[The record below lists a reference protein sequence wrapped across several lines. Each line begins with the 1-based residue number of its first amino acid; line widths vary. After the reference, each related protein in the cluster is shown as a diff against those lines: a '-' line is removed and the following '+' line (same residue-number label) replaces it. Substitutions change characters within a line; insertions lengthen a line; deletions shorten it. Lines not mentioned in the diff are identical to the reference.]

1 MKIQHLRFKN
11 LNSLEGEW
19 QIDFTAPE
27 YESEG
32 IFVIT
37 GPTGVGKTTI
47 LDAFSLALYG
57 RTPRL
62 DRINAS
68 SNDIMSRQ
76 TGECFAEVIFSTTHG
91 SFRCHWSQRRARS
104 KANAKLQSPKHEISS
119 INEKGEGTLL
129 ESMLSKVGKKVED
142 VCGMDFDRFTRS
154 VMLAQ
159 GNFAKFLQSSADD
172 RSPILEQI
180 TGTAIYSEISKLV
193 HLRKSEEDSR
203 LKEHLAQMS
212 GIQTLDEETLLSL
225 NTEIK
230 ELNPQLKTQDSRLAT
245 QRAAEQW
252 IVGLAKEQQTIEQTE
267 KDQTAHLKELTEF
280 LPQKNQL
287 AKAEKAH
294 EIEPDYVEL
303 TTLKKANHR
312 HQTDI
317 EKLKIEITRQTKTAD
332 TAKLA
337 AQSAETTATEAKQ
350 NHTETQPK
358 LIEARKLETENQ
370 GLQKQMDDLTGQWKD
385 HDQKQ
390 TSIQSRIDQ
399 AESTRKKIDSQ
410 EAESLAFLNT
420 HTACVTLATEYAGI
434 VQQVKQWKESTTR
447 QTTAT
452 TQVEKRNTQI
462 TQIESDLTKTQTQL
476 TTSNKQLATNT
487 SALDTEQQKLAKLQ
501 GDESIGSLEKQLNL
515 FEDKLRL
522 EEKIVSLEKERA
534 RLDHDTPCPLCG
546 STTHPF
552 ADHTPPPPTATEHA
566 IANHKKKIQL
576 IRTLEKSIQSLE
588 LKLEKTSSNVTQA
601 KNKVA
606 HVEKLLRQENQSL
619 QEETSALTK
628 ISDKTTEEQQE
639 LATSLSAFL
648 SDTTTKVDTLSL
660 DTIDSTLA
668 RLHKLQQKWKQHSE
682 VVDGVN
688 DQKIQLTSTLDHE
701 RKTLNE
707 VSQSK
712 DAVKATGAKLR
723 LQLTEK
729 QQAIHHLIGDTTITK
744 LSESLSQALLDAE
757 ATYKNHNQLRE
768 DASTKLKQINARHAE
783 ISKQE
788 QNTADLIQS
797 QQTKLLGLITTK
809 GFVDLNAFLSARL
822 EEATRTQLKKSQQ
835 QLEDRKKE
843 LTTRLLD
850 AQQRLKIELKKQLTT
865 KSLDEV
871 RETIASLT
879 ESRTT
884 IAKQLGALQEKLKE
898 NESARSRIAEKLV
911 EKENLE
917 KELARW
923 VKLHGLIGSA
933 DGKKFRNFAQGL
945 TFEIMVRHANAQLG
959 KMSDRY
965 QLIRDSDAPLD
976 LNVIDSYQA
985 GEIRSTKNLSG
996 GESFIISLALALG
1009 LSQMASKK
1017 VRVDSLFLDEGF
1029 GTLDEDALET
1039 ALETLSSLNR
1049 EGKLI
1054 GIISHISALKER
1066 IPTQLNLSPTQQGKA
1081 TITGPGV
1088 STEKSEATD

>member
-27 YESEG
+27 FESEG

-37 GPTGVGKTTI
+37 GPTGVGKTTV

-68 SNDIMSRQ
+68 TNDIMSRQ

-91 SFRCHWSQRRARS
+91 SFRCHWSQRRARG

-180 TGTAIYSEISKLV
+180 TGTAIYSEISQLV
-193 HLRKSEEDSR
+193 HLRKSKEDTR
-203 LKEHLAQMS
+203 LKEHQAQMS
-212 GIQTLDEETLLSL
+212 GIKILDEEDLLAL
-225 NTEIK
+225 HTDIQK
-230 ELNPQLKTQDSRLAT
+230 LNPQLKKQDSQLAT

-252 IVGLAKEQQTIEQTE
+252 IVSLAKEQETIAQTE
-267 KDQTAHLKELTEF
+267 KKQEAHVKELTKF

-287 AKAEKAH
+287 VEAEKAH
-294 EIEPDYVEL
+294 EIEPDYVKF
-303 TTLKKANHR
+303 TTLNKTHQR
-312 HQTDI
+312 HQADI
-317 EKLKIEITRQTKTAD
+317 EKLKKQIIHQTQVAD
-332 TAKLA
+332 KEKRAARSAENAVATAKQQ
-337 AQSAETTATEAKQ
+337 QS
-350 NHTETQPK
+350 ETQPK
-358 LIEARKLETENQ
+358 LIEARKLETESQ
-370 GLQKQMDDLTGQWKD
+370 GLKKQIDNLTEQWKD
-385 HDQKQ
+385 LENKQ
-390 TSIQSRIDQ
+390 TTTQSRINQ
-399 AESTRKKIDSQ
+399 AEATKKKIDSQ
-410 EAESLAFLNT
+410 ETDSLAFLNT
-420 HTACVTLATEYAGI
+420 HTACATLTTEYAGI

-447 QTTAT
+447 QSTAT
-452 TQVEKRNTQI
+452 TQVKKRKSQI
-462 TQIESDLTKTQTQL
+462 TQIESDLAKAQTQH
-476 TTSNKQLATNT
+476 TTANKQLATNT
-487 SALDTEQQKLAKLQ
+487 TTLDTEQQKLTTLQ
-501 GDESIGSLEKQLNL
+501 GDESIRSLEKQLDL
-515 FEDKLRL
+515 LDDKLRL
-522 EEKIVSLEKERA
+522 EEKIISLEDERA
-534 RLDHDTPCPLCG
+534 RLDHDAPCPLCG
-546 STTHPF
+546 SINHPF
-552 ADHTPPPPTATEHA
+552 AAHTPPPPTETEHA
-566 IANHKKKIQL
+566 IANHKKKIQSV
-576 IRTLEKSIQSLE
+576 RTLEKSIQSLE
-588 LKLEKTSSNVTQA
+588 LKVEKTTSTVTQA
-601 KNKVA
+601 KDKVA
-606 HVEKLLRQENQSL
+606 HVEKRHRQENQSL
-619 QEETSALTK
+619 QEEISILTK
-628 ISDKTTEEQQE
+628 ISDETTNEQKQ
-639 LATSLSAFL
+639 LTISLSPFL
-648 SDTTTKVDTLSL
+648 SDTMDTTNTLSL
-660 DTIDSTLA
+660 DTIDTTLA
-668 RLHKLQQKWKQHSE
+668 RLHELQQKWKQHSE
-682 VVDGVN
+682 VLNGVN
-688 DQKIQLTSTLDHE
+688 DQKIKLTSTLEHE
-701 RKTLNE
+701 RAIHNE
-707 VSQSK
+707 VTQSK
-712 DAVKATGAKLR
+712 ESVKATGEKLR
-723 LQLTEK
+723 DQLTEK
-729 QQAIHHLIGDTTITK
+729 QQEIHKLIGDTTIAK
-744 LSESLSQALLDAE
+744 LSESLNQALLDAE
-757 ATYKNHNQLRE
+757 ATYKHHNQLRE
-768 DASTKLKQINARHAE
+768 DASTALKQVYARHSE
-783 ISKQE
+783 ILKQE
-788 QNTADLIQS
+788 QDTAALIQS
-797 QQTKLLGLITTK
+797 QQIKLLEHITTK
-809 GFVDLNAFLSARL
+809 GFASLDTFLSARL
-822 EEATRTQLKKSQQ
+822 EEATRTQLKKLHQ

-850 AQQRLKIELKKQLTT
+850 ARQRLESEQKKQLTT
-865 KSLDEV
+865 ENLDEV
-871 RETIASLT
+871 RATIASLT

-898 NESARSRIAEKLV
+898 NESARSRIAEKLI
-911 EKENLE
+911 EKEKLE

-923 VKLHGLIGSA
+923 VKLHGLIGSS

-945 TFEIMVRHANAQLG
+945 TFEIMVRHANTQLG

-976 LNVIDSYQA
+976 LNVIDGYQA

-1088 STEKSEATD
+1088 SAGKSKL